1 MMKVGVRGVK
11 CTGNLM
17 LPLIEQ
23 YSLIDQKVTDLLERL
38 RWTFGVLYGKKACK
52 IFHFLDHVCSVL
64 DVVIY

>member
-1 MMKVGVRGVK
+1 MKVGVGGNK

-38 RWTFGVLYGKKACK
+38 RWTFGVLYGKEAGK
-52 IFHFLDHVCSVL
+52 IFSF
-64 DVVIY
+64 